1 MPWMKRVSGSSV
13 LNILFLKYKRD
24 EEALSISQSARLKY
38 SHTNNEAQKVH
49 SHGLFQVD
57 EFRSLK

>member
-1 MPWMKRVSGSSV
+1 MMGNHIWMLVNKKLGNHDKAREHQ
-13 LNILFLKYKRD
+13 NYYLKYKPD
-24 EEALSISQSARLKY
+24 EEALPHA
-38 SHTNNEAQKVH
+38 NNEAQKVH

>member
-1 MPWMKRVSGSSV
+1 MKRVHGSSV

-38 SHTNNEAQKVH
+38 PHTNNEAQKVH

>member
-1 MPWMKRVSGSSV
+1 MLVNKKLGNHDKAREHQ
-13 LNILFLKYKRD
+13 NYYLKYKPD
-24 EEALSISQSARLKY
+24 EEALPHA
-38 SHTNNEAQKVH
+38 NNEAQKVH